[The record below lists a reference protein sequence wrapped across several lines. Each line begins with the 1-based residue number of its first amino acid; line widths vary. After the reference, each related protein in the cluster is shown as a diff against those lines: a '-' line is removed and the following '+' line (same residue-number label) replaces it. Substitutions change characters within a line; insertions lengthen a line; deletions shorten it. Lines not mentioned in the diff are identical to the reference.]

1 MAALLTLIL
10 VIILNLAVGVL
21 PHVDNF
27 AHIGGFITGFLL
39 GFILLIRPQFGWVSQ
54 KHARPGLMTVGLV
67 MLFRGVSGND
77 HCTWC
82 HYLSCVPISKRAVS
96 HQNKCFSTQLE
107 DKLNVTCLSNGR
119 THMYPLIDDSSS
131 RVQQLCT
138 QL

>member
-54 KHARPGLMTVGLV
+54 KHARPGLMTIGLV

-82 HYLSCVPISKRAVS
+82 HYLSCVPISKRS
-96 HQNKCFSTQLE
+96 CKSSEQSTQLE